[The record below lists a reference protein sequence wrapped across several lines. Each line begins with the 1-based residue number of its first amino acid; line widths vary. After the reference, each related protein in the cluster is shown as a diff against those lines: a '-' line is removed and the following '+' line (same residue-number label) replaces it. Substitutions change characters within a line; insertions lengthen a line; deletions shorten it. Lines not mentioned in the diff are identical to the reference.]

1 MNTKIFAFAAI
12 FALVATTTLNAQ
24 SSYKMGFTLGSNYSS
39 LKSDMFT
46 TASGRLS
53 AAAGFT
59 ISLGFGDQFELT
71 PEIMFVQKGASAK
84 VVDFQPESQSE
95 VSTYDFYYNSFEAG
109 VFAGFQPSKNVP
121 VSIQVGGF
129 FGSHFHNLDR
139 SQQDLYLGDYESI
152 NNATKAIDL
161 NEAFTGI
168 DYGPAFGI
176 SAGTGRFRVNARYYL
191 GTRNLNDNR
200 DFVEKVNNIH
210 TNSIRLGLTY
220 FLKQ

>member
-95 VSTYDFYYNSFEAG
+95 VSTYDFYYNSFEVG
-109 VFAGFQPSKNVP
+109 VFAGFESLHRDEGGTSTYIEV
-121 VSIQVGGF
+121 GF
-129 FGSHFHNLDR
+129 FESSGK
-139 SQQDLYLGDYESI
+139 LYLVDQLI
-152 NNATKAIDL
+152 L
-161 NEAFTGI
+161 
-168 DYGPAFGI
+168 
-176 SAGTGRFRVNARYYL
+176 
-191 GTRNLNDNR
+191 
-200 DFVEKVNNIH
+200 
-210 TNSIRLGLTY
+210 
-220 FLKQ
+220 